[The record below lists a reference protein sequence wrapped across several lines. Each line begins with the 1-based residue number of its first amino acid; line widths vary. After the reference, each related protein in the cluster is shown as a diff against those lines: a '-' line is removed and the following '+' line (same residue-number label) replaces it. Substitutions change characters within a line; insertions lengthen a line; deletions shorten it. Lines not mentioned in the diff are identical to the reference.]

1 MRAFE
6 KLVWPIT
13 ATQIEDSL
21 VVKVEFEGLMDED
34 DLAQLS
40 INLENYQP
48 RGAHGMM
55 TGASTWSRIQSHQI
69 HRAWVGPGIVSLDL
83 SAYSDEKRLR
93 LTVSFDRLMPDGESQ
108 RFTMIQ
114 PLEISVI

>member
-13 ATQIEDSL
+13 ATQVEDSL
-21 VVKVEFEGLMDED
+21 VVKVEFEGLTDET

-40 INLENYQP
+40 INLENHQP

-55 TGASTWSRIQSHQI
+55 TGASTWARIQSHQI
-69 HRAWVGPGIVSLDL
+69 RRAWVGPGIVSLDL